1 MAMYPMT
8 LNMKKELERITHEV
22 VVRGFNTRGIQLPE
36 VFIQSSIDPSG
47 EKWPTV
53 EIITRPTGAKPPLHA
68 LVIGINKYKENV
80 HLVGAVPDALAF
92 KSYLTDD
99 LCVPE
104 QQMTVLVDEQA
115 TRANIIEALQNIG
128 RPDNGI
134 NRDDP
139 IVIYYAGHGGQ
150 VDPPPDKTA
159 NRLPVQ
165 CIIPQD
171 TSKES
176 DVVPIPDFTIG
187 ALVHCI
193 AQEKGNN
200 ITVIFDCCHST
211 VGSRNIPENVRF
223 VDKADLPKLPSSL
236 DEDII
241 QATSS
246 DFQDVLN
253 LPSPEI
259 LFGDQDS
266 HVTLAACGYGEAA
279 FEDTVEKRGYFSSA
293 LLKLLRS
300 VQIDSLSY
308 RRCIQRLPQLLT
320 RQPQNPV
327 CEGKHADRMFF
338 NARVQGPSACY
349 IPIKPDADGLYLQ
362 AGLVHGITPG
372 ATYDIH
378 ASDVPDPSDP
388 PLATL
393 EVHSV
398 EPFVS
403 HLKGTDVPNLPAV
416 CYSRQADYG
425 PSRTLDIHIT
435 QEFADEAVP
444 SDVWARLF
452 RGSLHELVVRPVEP
466 ELASVIVSVNSKKE
480 TTFTLKNPV
489 LVEHRIETLPSPDYP
504 TIPPEAERVIP
515 VLTSLSQWDW
525 HLRHTPDVRPFHKMI
540 DIEFYQLQMTGEYTD
555 EGNPVLVPEG
565 NNLNADG
572 VADIIANLENYYGFK
587 VVNRSRENL
596 YVSMVDFSGQWEHPV
611 ADTPNPTIPANASL
625 TIGYGSGE
633 QMPLMFALNDDQDID
648 VNFFKFFVSS
658 HPINSG
664 LLEQGSPFG
673 DERCDPPESKMKE
686 LFEKDALWDALT
698 ISVVQR
704 AHPKEEDPVRIP
716 PPDSTTT
723 EPPAEPEPTT
733 EPTPAPAPGPD
744 PAAGPGTGIP
754 FTGRSE
760 EPLQVQA
767 RSAAVV
773 NGAWFR
779 TPGLTKELIASI
791 RGMMLRTFSKQQVP
805 TGATETEQTG
815 AYYEISVIGN
825 DDLPKLL
832 SDETEMIYRS
842 HSAPSDSEYKWE
854 NGVAFDE
861 SHELWSKLEPGD
873 CFEVMV
879 VARGRGWVNDA
890 DRGHLVFW

>member
-1 MAMYPMT
+1 MSLAS
-8 LNMKKELERITHEV
+8 
-22 VVRGFNTRGIQLPE
+22 IQKL
-36 VFIQSSIDPSG
+36 IDPSG
-47 EKWPTV
+47 KNGRLLKSLPDLLALS
-53 EIITRPTGAKPPLHA
+53 AKPPLHA

-99 LCVPE
+99 LRVPE
-104 QQMTVLVDEQA
+104 EQITLLVDEQA

-134 NRDDP
+134 SRDDP

-159 NRLPVQ
+159 NTLPVQ

-176 DVVPIPDFTIG
+176 DAVPIPDFTIG

-403 HLKGTDVPNLPAV
+403 HLKGTDVPNLPTV
-416 CYSRQADYG
+416 CYGRQADYG

-648 VNFFKFFVSS
+648 VNFFKFFVS
-658 HPINSG
+658 
-664 LLEQGSPFG
+664 
-673 DERCDPPESKMKE
+673 KMKE

-716 PPDSTTT
+716 SPDSTTT

-733 EPTPAPAPGPD
+733 EPTTEPTPAPAPDPD

-767 RSAAVV
+767 RSAAVA

-791 RGMMLRTFSKQQVP
+791 RHDAAHVLQAANSCGGHRNR
-805 TGATETEQTG
+805 

-861 SHELWSKLEPGD
+861 SHELWSKLEPGT
-873 CFEVMV
+873 VSK
-879 VARGRGWVNDA
+879 
-890 DRGHLVFW
+890 